1 MTGTRPSLVERAA
14 QVYDFASGLPAAR
27 PPEDLPPPRV
37 RPRPFLEAVPEPEA
51 GQPAQAAQPKAAYRP
66 VRHETVAL
74 DRASLAKHGLL
85 TPDAPA
91 ATSLAEEVRLIKRR
105 LLAAVDDR
113 AEQGD
118 ERARIILVASGQPG
132 DGKTFIAANLALS
145 IAGEQDRSVLLID
158 GDTSKPEL
166 MVRLGADDGP
176 GFVDALADHALDPET
191 LVLDTDVG
199 RLSLLPAGRKERNIP
214 ELLSSARTET
224 VLERLLSADPKRIIV
239 IDSPPVLAASSAAV
253 LAGYAGQTLVVVR
266 ADRTAEA
273 DLNEA
278 IDLLSACDHLS
289 LVLNSAAFQAGSK
302 RFGQYE
308 EYR

>member
-1 MTGTRPSLVERAA
+1 MTNSRASLVERAA
-14 QVYDFASGLPAAR
+14 EIYDFASGLPVSR

-37 RPRPFLEAVPEPEA
+37 RPRPAVEVAAPSEA
-51 GQPAQAAQPKAAYRP
+51 GPGVKSPSRP
-66 VRHETVAL
+66 VHHARVEL
-74 DRASLAKHGLL
+74 DRAILAQHGLIA
-85 TPDAPA
+85 PDAPA

-105 LLAAVDDR
+105 LLAAVD
-113 AEQGD
+113 
-118 ERARIILVASGQPG
+118 ERAGHQDDKARIVLVASGQPG

-158 GDTSKPEL
+158 GDSLKPEL
-166 MVRLGADDGP
+166 MARLGVEDGP
-176 GFVDALADHALDPET
+176 GFVDVVADQDVDPET

-199 RLSLLPAGRKERNIP
+199 RLSVLPAGRKERNIP
-214 ELLSSARTET
+214 ELLSSSRTEA
-224 VLERLLSADPKRIIV
+224 VLERLLSADPRRIIV

-273 DLNEA
+273 DLNQA

-289 LVLNSAAFQAGSK
+289 LVLNSAAFQVGSK
-302 RFGQYE
+302 RFARYE